1 MVCGLP
7 DSGYVAKIALDHLV
21 DVLKAKKLAD
31 IYSPRLPPQVLIKED
46 GLAEL
51 IGHHLYAA
59 ENEKALLY
67 TGDSQPVDPRGAYE
81 LSELVV
87 QLAQKYG
94 VRQIL
99 IFAAMIRGV
108 IVKEPSVFASATD
121 PKLLEEYLGYGAK
134 KTNVGA
140 ITWMHGLLLGEA
152 AKRGVDAVCL
162 SSETQGEL
170 PDSKAAEALL
180 RIIEQ
185 KLRTKVD
192 MSKLHEKSK
201 EIEELVRG
209 LAEQKEEARERKE
222 PTYIG

>member
-1 MVCGLP
+1 MCGLP
-7 DSGYVAKIALDHLV
+7 DSGYVAKIAIDHLIEV
-21 DVLKAKKLAD
+21 FKAKKLAD

-51 IGHHLYAA
+51 IGHHLYSA
-59 ENEKALLY
+59 EKEKLLLY

-87 QLAQKYG
+87 QLAKRYG
-94 VRQIL
+94 VGQVIIL
-99 IFAAMIRGV
+99 AAMIRGV
-108 IVKEPSVFASATD
+108 IVQDPSVFASATD
-121 PKLLEEYLGYGAK
+121 PKILNEFQEYGVK

-140 ITWMHGLLLGEA
+140 ITWMHGLILGES
-152 AKRGVDAVCL
+152 AKRGLNAICL

-180 RIIEQ
+180 RILEK
-185 KLRTKVD
+185 KLNIKVD
-192 MSKLHEKSK
+192 MSKLHEKGR

-209 LAEQKEEARERKE
+209 LGEQKEEAREKRE